1 MSEDRLPVKQRI
13 GHWSLP
19 GDLNVA
25 EIITDLKELQNRYPG
40 YENLCLCHDDYYE
53 FHIGDAFG
61 VIGSRPETD
70 EEYEKRLLKAASAQE
85 RKLAREAAKRAKDEA
100 EFERLRKKLGK

>member
-1 MSEDRLPVKQRI
+1 MSEDRLPVRRRI
-13 GHWSLP
+13 GYWSLP
-19 GDLNVA
+19 DDLNVD
-25 EIITDLKELQNRYPG
+25 EIITALKELQSRYPDH
-40 YENLCLCHDDYYE
+40 ENLCLCHDDYYDT
-53 FHIGDAFG
+53 GDAFG

-100 EFERLRKKLGK
+100 DFERLRKKLGK